1 MGFLFDAMCVMV
13 ISDKFNLLNFVFSN
27 INEIMA
33 EETFSELG
41 KIEAVRQLFAGTGFE
56 QNDNCILKI
65 GKDAGSVINA
75 SVVMTEGIDFDFT
88 YFPLKHLGYK
98 SVIEATGEIYA
109 AMAHPETLAVRLG
122 ISSRFDFGKI
132 KELWEG
138 MVSAARKH
146 GYRSLSLD
154 LLPSVNGLYI
164 CISATGTR
172 ANLTEKRRMQAKSM
186 DLICISG
193 NLGAAFMGMQILEK
207 EKQKFLKRKT
217 DRSQP
222 DLSDH
227 KIIIGE
233 YLKPEINPSFVSQLE
248 DAEIIPSYGYFVNRG
263 LSDAVKRLVRDSGLG
278 AKIYVERLPFAS
290 GTFDLGKQFDIDPI
304 SAAFNGGDDCR
315 LLFTIPIGKHDRF
328 RHDFQ
333 TFDIIGHLA
342 RPEVG
347 AVLVTPEGVELP
359 VTAQGWKK

>member
-1 MGFLFDAMCVMV
+1 MDLRRKDNESPLQYHKRLVYGKLVDKT
-13 ISDKFNLLNFVFSN
+13 ISDIDYSELSEFVYGQQYSSDVARRMMYGSRRTLELLDDEFFSNTCAKDINLL
-27 INEIMA
+27 
-33 EETFSELG
+33 SELDE
-41 KIEAVRQLFAGTGFE
+41 KLIE
-56 QNDNCILKI
+56 LK
-65 GKDAGSVINA
+65 
-75 SVVMTEGIDFDFT
+75 
-88 YFPLKHLGYK
+88 
-98 SVIEATGEIYA
+98 
-109 AMAHPETLAVRLG
+109 
-122 ISSRFDFGKI
+122 
-132 KELWEG
+132 
-138 MVSAARKH
+138 
-146 GYRSLSLD
+146 
-154 LLPSVNGLYI
+154 
-164 CISATGTR
+164 
-172 ANLTEKRRMQAKSM
+172 
-186 DLICISG
+186 
-193 NLGAAFMGMQILEK
+193 K

>member
-1 MGFLFDAMCVMV
+1 ME
-13 ISDKFNLLNFVFSN
+13 NFIMFVPN
-27 INEIMA
+27 IPDMA
-33 EETFSELG
+33 EETFSTLG
-41 KIEAVRQLFAGTGFE
+41 KTEAVRRLYENSGFE
-56 QNDNCILKI
+56 QKDICPVKI
-65 GKDAGSVINA
+65 SKDTGSVINA
-75 SVVMTEGIDFDFT
+75 SVLMTEGIDFDLT

-98 SVIEATGEIYA
+98 AVIEATGELYA
-109 AMAHPETLAVRLG
+109 AMAYPETLTVKLG
-122 ISSRFDFGKI
+122 ISSKIDFGKI
-132 KELWEG
+132 SELWEG
-138 MVSAARKH
+138 MTSAAKQHR
-146 GYRSLSLD
+146 YRDVALD
-154 LLPSVNGLYI
+154 LLPSVNGLNI
-164 CISATGTR
+164 GISACGKR
-172 ANLTEKRRMQAKSM
+172 SSLTEKRRMPAKSM

-193 NLGAAFMGMQILEK
+193 NLGAAFMGMQILER

-227 KIIIGE
+227 KLIIGE
-233 YLKPEINPSFVSQLE
+233 YLKPEIDQDCVARLE
-248 DAEIIPSYGYFVNRG
+248 EAEIIPSYGYFVNRG

-290 GTFDLGKQFDIDPI
+290 GTFDLGKEFDIDPI

-315 LLFTIPIGKHDRF
+315 LLFTIPIGRHDLF

-359 VTAQGWKK
+359 VTAQGW